1 LIVTDLLQ
9 LALDAQGGLAVWRS
23 IRQIDVQLSISGG
36 LWKVKGRPD
45 GLPNIS
51 MQIDTQQPKLAIW
64 PFKGVGDIGHFTPDQ
79 VWIEHDGMI
88 LEQRSSPRDSF
99 AGHVRTTPWDNLHEL
114 YFTGYAFWN
123 YFNTPF
129 ILRQDGI
136 ESREIERHVENGE
149 TWRRLQVKFPTG
161 FPTHCSEQV
170 FYFSDGGLLQRLDY
184 ITEVAGGVASH
195 YCFDHATFGG
205 LTFPML
211 RRVVRRSAAG
221 PELSGPTAV
230 LVVIQDIRVS

>member
-9 LALDAQGGLAVWRS
+9 LALDAQGGFAVWRS

-51 MQIDTQQPKLAIW
+51 MRIDAQQPKLAIW
-64 PFKGVGDIGHFTPDQ
+64 PFKGAGNIGHFTPDR
-79 VWIEHDGMI
+79 VWIEHDGMM

-170 FYFSDGGLLQRLDY
+170 FYFNDGGLLQRLDY